1 MEKYIRLLNAKT
13 VNYEA
18 IRVDNASASLTSQD
32 VILAMSFAKLTPL
45 QNNLIR
51 LKCFNANS
59 IQNIEKLSIALF
71 KRYESKLGI
80 ENEDRV
86 MTCIRVAL
94 IEFCAVAGDY
104 KPSTRNR
111 AVLAGVNHL
120 VIHRTLGDAIDQVL
134 RDLNEQYSLASD
146 AVLFQLNKTN

>member
-18 IRVDNASASLTSQD
+18 IRVDNSTSSLTTQD
-32 VILAMSFAKLTPL
+32 VLLAMSYAKLTPF
-45 QNNLIR
+45 QDNLIR

-59 IQNIEKLSIALF
+59 IQNIEKFSLALF
-71 KRYESKLGI
+71 KRYESKLCVI
-80 ENEDRV
+80 DEDRIV
-86 MTCIRVAL
+86 MCIRVAL

-111 AVLAGVNHL
+111 AVIAGVNHL
-120 VIHRTLGDAIDQVL
+120 VIHRSLGDAIDLVL
-134 RDLNEQYSLASD
+134 KDLNEQYSLASESI
-146 AVLFQLNKTN
+146 LFQLNKTN